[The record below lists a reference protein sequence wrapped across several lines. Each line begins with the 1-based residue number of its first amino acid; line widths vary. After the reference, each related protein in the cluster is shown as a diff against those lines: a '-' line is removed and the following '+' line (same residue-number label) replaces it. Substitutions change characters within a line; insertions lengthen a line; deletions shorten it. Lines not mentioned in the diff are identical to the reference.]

1 MLLLTRSDVARLL
14 DMAAVIE
21 AVEQAHADLAR
32 GRAFDL
38 GPASV
43 PVDGSSAL
51 LVPMAA
57 SIPGGSAGV
66 KVLTDTPANP
76 GQLLPRQ
83 QSTIVLVD
91 TGTGACEAVLDGAAI
106 TAHRT
111 AAASAVATK
120 YLARD
125 DARVL
130 GLVGAGRLARAHLEA
145 IRLVRP
151 VEQVFVWSRS
161 AATSSAFAAWAA
173 PTGLVLRVS
182 DAPQEVVSVSDIV
195 CTLTPSAVPLVRGS
209 WFRPGVHVN
218 AVGAPPR
225 PDHREIDTEGIR
237 RSRVVVDS
245 YEVASHKA
253 GELLIPLSE
262 GAITEADFRDEL
274 GQVVLGQRPARTSAD
289 EVTLYKSVGL
299 AIQDVATARLVVAA
313 ARRTGTGTDVSLR
326 V

>member
-1 MLLLTRSDVARLL
+1 MLLLTRSEVASLL
-14 DMAAVIE
+14 DMTAVIE

-32 GRAFDL
+32 GQGWDL
-38 GPASV
+38 GPVSV

-76 GQLLPRQ
+76 AQLLPRQ

-120 YLARD
+120 YLARN
-125 DARVL
+125 DARVI

-151 VEQVFVWSRS
+151 VEQVLVWSRS
-161 AATSSAFAAWAA
+161 AATSNALAAWAEA
-173 PTGLVLRVS
+173 TGLVVKVS
-182 DAPQEVVSVSDIV
+182 EGPQEVVSASDIV
-195 CTLTPSAVPLVRGS
+195 CTLTPSPVPLVNGS
-209 WFRPGVHVN
+209 WFRPGLHVN

-245 YEVASHKA
+245 FAVASHKA
-253 GELLIPLSE
+253 GELVIPLHE
-262 GAITEADFRDEL
+262 GAITEAHFRDEL
-274 GQVVLGQRPARTSAD
+274 GQVVVGQRPARTGAD
-289 EVTLYKSVGL
+289 QVTLYKSVGL
-299 AIQDVATARLVVAA
+299 GIQDVATARLVVAG
-313 ARRTGTGTDVSLR
+313 ARRTGTGTDVPLG